1 MNKPEPH
8 PFCFE
13 YQRRVEFVETDMAG
27 IMHFSNFYRFMEAAE
42 HAFFRSIGH
51 GVHETVEGQTIGW
64 PRVQTSCD
72 FFKPV
77 RFEDTVKIRVTIE
90 EIRRR
95 SVRYIHTFV
104 LGEGDD
110 ERIIASGRMTTA
122 CVQLH
127 REAGSIESI
136 NIPDTLRAD
145 LEAAQARQK

>member
-1 MNKPEPH
+1 MNKPESH
-8 PFCFE
+8 PYCFE
-13 YQRRVEFVETDMAG
+13 YQRRVEFAETDMAG
-27 IMHFSNFYRFMEAAE
+27 IMHFSNFYRFMETAE

-51 GVHETVEGQTIGW
+51 GVHETIEGRTIGW

-77 RFEDTVKIRVTIE
+77 RFEDMVTIRVTIE

-95 SVRYIHTFV
+95 SLRYIHTFV
-104 LGEGDD
+104 LGEGED
-110 ERIIASGRMTTA
+110 ERIIAAGRMTTA
-122 CVQLH
+122 CVQLN

-145 LEAAQARQK
+145 LEAAQARQQ

>member
-1 MNKPEPH
+1 MNKPESH

-13 YQRRVEFVETDMAG
+13 YQRRVEFAETDMAG
-27 IMHFSNFYRFMEAAE
+27 IMHFSNFYRFMESAE

-51 GVHETVEGQTIGW
+51 GVHESVDGHTIGW

-77 RFEDTVKIRVTIE
+77 RFEDRVTIRLTIE

-95 SVRYIHTFV
+95 SIRYIHTFL
-104 LGEGDD
+104 LGNGDE
-110 ERIIASGRMTTA
+110 ERIIASGRITTA
-122 CVQLH
+122 CVRLE
-127 REAGSIESI
+127 REVGKIESI

-145 LEAAQARQK
+145 LEAAHATQQ